1 MLLENAAQ
9 TDRGGRRGEQGAPP
23 SLTSLP
29 AKMPALLAPDA
40 LLPPS
45 QGDQGGR
52 VASIG
57 APDSAAT
64 AADASAAVVGP
75 ASTEELTVQ
84 S

>member
-1 MLLENAAQ
+1 MQPRQ
-9 TDRGGRRGEQGAPP
+9 TEEDGGGGQGAPP

-29 AKMPALLAPDA
+29 AKMPAALLAPDA

-57 APDSAAT
+57 APDSAAAAA

-75 ASTEELTVQ
+75 ASTQEPTVQ

>member
-57 APDSAAT
+57 APDSAA
-64 AADASAAVVGP
+64 AAAVGP
-75 ASTEELTVQ
+75 ASTEEPTVQ